1 MNKNDVGIS
10 KFLSRISF
18 GLILRVFAQ
27 KEADIP
33 NRVEMVRE
41 LVERAASISAFGRR
55 FLKTIDVLVWN
66 DRRYESDCGKTL
78 AALRKGMQKK
88 VNGVLV
94 PISEVRHGD
103 LFCGVLNYGIGS
115 QLRRGIDYSIIVSPE
130 AFGYMNSET
139 IAKMIWAAK
148 NGALAIGVA
157 INELT
162 QSILE
167 GRIANT
173 FTMWHNL
180 SLLTVGGFDLRSAK
194 PIADDRIAE
203 YVRGWHPDKGEV
215 FYQIAGVEE
224 IIPLARL
231 TETFGPC
238 IAPIMPQGE
247 GVQQYVVP
255 DPVGSPELHFRHVS
269 KMGTKL
275 ERQAHHLAQ
284 IGFDPTYI
292 KGGVMPDYRT
302 F

>member
-1 MNKNDVGIS
+1 MEA
-10 KFLSRISF
+10 FLSRTSF

-27 KEADIP
+27 KEADIS
-33 NRVEMVRE
+33 NRIEMVRE
-41 LVERAASISAFGRR
+41 LVERAAGVSVFGHR
-55 FLKTIDVLVWN
+55 FLKAIDVLVWADN
-66 DRRYESDCGKTL
+66 RYESDCGKTTS
-78 AALRKGMQKK
+78 ALRKAVPKK

-103 LFCGVLNYGIGS
+103 LFCGILNHGIGLQS
-115 QLRRGIDYSIIVSPE
+115 RRGIDYSMIVSPE
-130 AFGYMNSET
+130 AFSYLNTET
-139 IAKMIWAAK
+139 TDQMVFAATK
-148 NGALAIGVA
+148 GALAVGVA

-173 FTMWHNL
+173 FAMWHNL
-180 SLLTVGGFDLRSAK
+180 SLLTVGGFDLRAAK

-224 IIPLARL
+224 VIPLARL
-231 TETFGPC
+231 AETYGPC

-247 GVQQYVVP
+247 GVQRYVVP
-255 DPVGSPELHFRHVS
+255 DPIKSPELYLRHVS

-275 ERQAHHLAQ
+275 ERQSHHLAQ
-284 IGFDPTYI
+284 IGFDLTYL

-302 F
+302 V